1 MLQYLGKFSGMNPL
15 DLHTIAVYTYPEERE
30 KIEATAS
37 STNSDP
43 SKKNRKWVK
52 LLRNGKTLLEMLID
66 IITALENRHL
76 IHTPIRSIEQHN
88 NLVETWPAKDEQWR
102 ANFLAQQKLTVYE
115 AVKVCCHCCC
125 TSIVTVIQ
133 CISQPCGHLCNPKT
147 LYIHSCCKVDLA
159 ASRHLAIAKAVP
171 SMCLVKH

>member
-52 LLRNGKTLLEMLID
+52 LLRNSAAVLRTEFVNFCFVK
-66 IITALENRHL
+66 A
-76 IHTPIRSIEQHN
+76 EQHRN
-88 NLVETWPAKDEQWR
+88 AETHADLSSDVQYNSWLQICPFGMQICTDVHTMWHQKHS
-102 ANFLAQQKLTVYE
+102 AQICTDLQFCFSGTDLFFCSIHCKRR
-115 AVKVCCHCCC
+115 KVHRSC
-125 TSIVTVIQ
+125 
-133 CISQPCGHLCNPKT
+133 SQ
-147 LYIHSCCKVDLA
+147 
-159 ASRHLAIAKAVP
+159 
-171 SMCLVKH
+171 